1 MEKEVNKALLMELK
15 RHIWISV
22 SLFDAMKNYKYSP
35 EKHFCSSL
43 RESD

>member
-22 SLFDAMKNYKYSP
+22 SLFDAMKLINIVQRNI
-35 EKHFCSSL
+35 FAA
-43 RESD
+43 R